1 MINGSSIWGK
11 VLSWIFP
18 DRCVAC
24 STEGAL
30 FCADCLGR
38 IEYVT
43 VQKCPICKR
52 SSENGRT
59 CPSCQNTS
67 SLSFLL
73 LGTKYSHRSI
83 VALFIQTLKYKG
95 MKRTIQYLPEE
106 LLEIFKREL
115 PRRSVFLVPVPL
127 HKKRLAERGF
137 NQAEVLAKKIGE
149 RAHMPVCNVLR
160 RDTHTSP
167 QAKLAKAE
175 RLTNVRGAFSI
186 AASLP
191 TGIPVLVDDVA
202 TTLSTL
208 QECATV
214 LKEAG
219 YEEVGAIAIARG

>member
-1 MINGSSIWGK
+1 
-11 VLSWIFP
+11 
-18 DRCVAC
+18 
-24 STEGAL
+24 
-30 FCADCLGR
+30 
-38 IEYVT
+38 
-43 VQKCPICKR
+43 
-52 SSENGRT
+52 
-59 CPSCQNTS
+59 
-67 SLSFLL
+67 
-73 LGTKYSHRSI
+73 
-83 VALFIQTLKYKG
+83 

-137 NQAEVLAKKIGE
+137 NQAEALAKKIGE

-175 RLTNVRGAFSI
+175 RLMNVKGVFSI
-186 AASLP
+186 GAPLP
-191 TGIPVLVDDVA
+191 AGTPVLVDDVA

-208 QECATV
+208 QECAAV